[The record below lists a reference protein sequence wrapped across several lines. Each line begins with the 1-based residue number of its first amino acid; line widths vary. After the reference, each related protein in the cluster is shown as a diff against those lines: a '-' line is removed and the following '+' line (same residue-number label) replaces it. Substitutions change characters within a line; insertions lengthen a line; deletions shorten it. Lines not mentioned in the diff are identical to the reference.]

1 MAFAEFAED
10 LVVVQKLWAS
20 MEGLCG
26 RRLQTPD
33 IIGKQ
38 KSFTRTVKL
47 RTLSFDIFSQS

>member
-10 LVVVQKLWAS
+10 LVVVQKLWAN

-26 RRLQTPD
+26 RRLQMPN

-38 KSFTRTVKL
+38 KSFTRAVKL